1 MASWDI
7 QPQGVQG
14 QLKVVGTHAEDLGKA
29 LNTLLSDIQEA
40 AQAAGTAVPGTQAM
54 TTPMRGPASFSA
66 LPQGKPVGPVAPDL
80 LPQKRTGPVAAA
92 LAEYVTKRKPAMKKM
107 AERCQA
113 AVLGAAKATNE
124 YVQGDLEAAK
134 NAQNAARHVRLDAL
148 KDFGGKKK

>member
-40 AQAAGTAVPGTQAM
+40 AQAAGTAVPGTQAR
-54 TTPMRGPASFSA
+54 TPLSPGPWAPTNKPLGPAATSLFTQTA
-66 LPQGKPVGPVAPDL
+66 
-80 LPQKRTGPVAAA
+80 TGPVAAA
-92 LAEYVTKRKPAMKKM
+92 LAEYVTKRKPHMKAM
-107 AERCQA
+107 ADRCQA

-124 YVQGDLEAAK
+124 YVQGDLQAAK
-134 NAQNAARHVRLDAL
+134 NAQNAAHGVRLDAL

>member
-29 LNTLLSDIQEA
+29 LNRLLADIQEA
-40 AQAAGTAVPGTQAM
+40 ALAAGTAVPGTQAETAPQRGFM
-54 TTPMRGPASFSA
+54 TPPGY
-66 LPQGKPVGPVAPDL
+66 KPVGPVAPPM
-80 LPQKRTGPVAAA
+80 LPQKATGPVAAA
-92 LAEYVTKRKPAMKKM
+92 LVEYVNGRKKGMKAM
-107 AERCQA
+107 ADRCQA

-134 NAQNAARHVRLDAL
+134 NAQTAARNVRLEAL
-148 KDFGGKKK
+148 KDFGGKQK

>member
-29 LNTLLSDIQEA
+29 LTTLLTDMQEA
-40 AQAAGTAVPGTQAM
+40 AAAAGTAVPGSQAAVR
-54 TTPMRGPASFSA
+54 PHGPVV
-66 LPQGKPVGPVAPDL
+66 PQTAPKWVSQKTSVGPV
-80 LPQKRTGPVAAA
+80 GAA
-92 LAEYVTKRKPAMKKM
+92 LAEYAAKKRRTDFKAM
-107 AERCQA
+107 ADRCQA

-134 NAQNAARHVRLDAL
+134 NAQNAARTVRVEAL
-148 KDFGGKKK
+148 KDFGGKKQ